1 MPKDIILL
9 TGAGFTRNYNG
20 FLSSDMWEQFFNNP
34 KMPDK
39 LKSLMRRGSRGDD
52 DYFNYE
58 DVVQK
63 VMVEDD
69 YRDSRDVIKVIV
81 EETYN
86 RQQENINRYASDHAS
101 LVGRLKD
108 FVFNHIGLFFTL
120 NQDTFVER
128 YLHEPSTQILS
139 LPYLENISSPN
150 DDDIPFKLPEQKD
163 TDVVSMPT
171 LNGDKFV
178 NYIKLHGSK
187 NWYDSQGKNFPV
199 IGKNK
204 RELIDKEPL
213 LKAYFS
219 LFAKSMCE
227 GKKLL
232 VIGYSFADKH
242 INEIILQGI
251 SKGMKLFVIDT
262 ISSRDF
268 WHNLMGTSA
277 NPVAALLHVS
287 GSHRRILRDIWPGL
301 SGYLRITNIDEF
313 LGSSTAGP
321 NEAFPVL
328 FS

>member
-9 TGAGFTRNYNG
+9 TGAGFTKNFNG

-34 KMPDK
+34 KMSDK
-39 LKSLMRRGSRGDD
+39 LKSLMRRGSRSDD

-63 VMVEDD
+63 VMVDDD
-69 YRDSRDVIKVIV
+69 YRDSRDVIKAIV

-86 RQQENINRYASDHAS
+86 RQQENINRYSSDHAS
-101 LVGRLKD
+101 LIGRLRNL
-108 FVFNHIGLFFTL
+108 VFTHIGLFFTL

-128 YLHEPSTQILS
+128 YLHEPGTQILS
-139 LPYLENISSPN
+139 LPYLEAISFP
-150 DDDIPFKLPEQKD
+150 DDGDIPFKLPEQKD
-163 TDVVSMPT
+163 IDAVSMPI
-171 LNGDKFV
+171 LSGDKYV

-204 RELIDKEPL
+204 RELIEKEPM
-213 LKAYFS
+213 LKAYYE

-242 INEIILQGI
+242 INKIFCKE
-251 SKGMKLFVIDT
+251 
-262 ISSRDF
+262 
-268 WHNLMGTSA
+268 
-277 NPVAALLHVS
+277 
-287 GSHRRILRDIWPGL
+287 
-301 SGYLRITNIDEF
+301 
-313 LGSSTAGP
+313 
-321 NEAFPVL
+321 
-328 FS
+328 